1 MSKES
6 TIFHDPV
13 ADPFRSTTRTA
24 GLATAWNMDRL
35 YSVRKLRLPPQEAAL
50 WSKPHWEKI
59 ENHEFDSV
67 EKVTREFFVS
77 PANSQDTSLI
87 TGMIRFD
94 FYDYD

>member
-1 MSKES
+1 VPFMS
-6 TIFHDPV
+6 V
-13 ADPFRSTTRTA
+13 
-24 GLATAWNMDRL
+24 
-35 YSVRKLRLPPQEAAL
+35 QE
-50 WSKPHWEKI
+50 I
-59 ENHEFDSV
+59 DSV

>member
-1 MSKES
+1 MLSNSPVLKKILSNS
-6 TIFHDPV
+6 TKRD
-13 ADPFRSTTRTA
+13 
-24 GLATAWNMDRL
+24 
-35 YSVRKLRLPPQEAAL
+35 
-50 WSKPHWEKI
+50 

>member
-1 MSKES
+1 MGQK
-6 TIFHDPV
+6 V
-13 ADPFRSTTRTA
+13 
-24 GLATAWNMDRL
+24 
-35 YSVRKLRLPPQEAAL
+35 SVQD
-50 WSKPHWEKI
+50 S
-59 ENHEFDSV
+59 DSV

>member
-1 MSKES
+1 MVGS
-6 TIFHDPV
+6 
-13 ADPFRSTTRTA
+13 FRR
-24 GLATAWNMDRL
+24 NDRF
-35 YSVRKLRLPPQEAAL
+35 YNHA
-50 WSKPHWEKI
+50 H
-59 ENHEFDSV
+59 NHELDSV

>member
-1 MSKES
+1 MCKVTSDKDWG
-6 TIFHDPV
+6 IFK
-13 ADPFRSTTRTA
+13 
-24 GLATAWNMDRL
+24 N
-35 YSVRKLRLPPQEAAL
+35 
-50 WSKPHWEKI
+50 I
-59 ENHEFDSV
+59 DSV